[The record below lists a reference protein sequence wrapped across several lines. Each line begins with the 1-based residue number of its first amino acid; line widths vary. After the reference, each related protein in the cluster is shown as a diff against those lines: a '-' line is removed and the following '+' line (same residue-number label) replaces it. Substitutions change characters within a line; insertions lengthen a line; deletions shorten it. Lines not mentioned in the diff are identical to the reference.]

1 MKTNTRDKQGH
12 YRIIKFSSPQRESTF
27 ISWYALIIQPQSISP
42 TGRNGQIHH
51 LTVEYFNINHKICNS
66 N

>member
-1 MKTNTRDKQGH
+1 MKTNTRDKEGH
-12 YRIIKFSSPQRESTF
+12 YRMIKFSSPQRESTF
-27 ISWYALIIQPQSISP
+27 ISWYDLIIQPQST

-51 LTVEYFNINHKICNS
+51 LTVKYFNTNCEICNS